1 MNRVGSGRCE
11 NTSKAAQTRPKWPRV
26 SGQPRVGPTPLPS
39 ERGHGGQMSD
49 MNLTSFHPV
58 GASDRMQLYHHRACL
73 SNTPPTTVN
82 SILTSN
88 NCFSN

>member
-26 SGQPRVGPTPLPS
+26 SALPS